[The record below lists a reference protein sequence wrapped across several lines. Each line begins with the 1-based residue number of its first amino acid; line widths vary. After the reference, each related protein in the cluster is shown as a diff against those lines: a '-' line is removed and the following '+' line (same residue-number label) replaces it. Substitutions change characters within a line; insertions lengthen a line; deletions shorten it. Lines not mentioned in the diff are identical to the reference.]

1 MGFGWKLGEL
11 TAVSAGNIM
20 KLDMK
25 NKSITIDDLAM
36 MVKKGFDETAKRE
49 AVDLRFDK
57 IDERLEKIEKLILA
71 DHKRRIEKLEI
82 EVKEL
87 KELLAVK

>member
-1 MGFGWKLGEL
+1 
-11 TAVSAGNIM
+11 
-20 KLDMK
+20 MK